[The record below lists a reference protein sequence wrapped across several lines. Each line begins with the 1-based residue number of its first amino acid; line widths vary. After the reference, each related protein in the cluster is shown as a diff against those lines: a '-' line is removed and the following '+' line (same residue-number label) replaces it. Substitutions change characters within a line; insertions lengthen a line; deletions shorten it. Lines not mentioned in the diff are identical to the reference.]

1 MNSTSGPSLPKTAAD
16 LAAIFDHTILKA
28 DATAAQV
35 DALCREALEYRFAS
49 ICVNSRYVPL
59 VAGILAGSPV
69 KTCCVVGFPLGAM
82 SARAKAAETAIAV
95 EDGAQEIDMVIPVGA
110 LKAGEVDAVRED
122 IAAVV
127 AAVGRKAIVK
137 VILETCLLTDD
148 EKRTACRLA
157 VAAGAAFVK
166 TSTGFST
173 GGATAADIRLMRET
187 VGPDIGVKASG
198 GIRDLKAVEAML
210 EAGASRIGASAS
222 VSIMKEWAR

>member
-16 LAAIFDHTILKA
+16 LAAVFDHTILKA

-59 VAGILAGSPV
+59 VAGILAGSSV

-110 LKAGEVDAVRED
+110 LKAGELDTVRED

-127 AAVGRKAIVK
+127 AAAGRKAIVK

-173 GGATAADIRLMRET
+173 GGATAADIRLMQET

-222 VSIMKEWAR
+222 VAIMKEWAR